1 MKKILYCFG
10 AIVLL
15 TACTKK
21 TQKIESN
28 DPVTSTVTNSTQTDF
43 SGLYNYQQNGD
54 TITLQ
59 VTVDGTKANG
69 NLMYALNE
77 KDRNSGSF
85 VGEIKDGVL
94 LANYTFSS
102 EGILSERQ
110 IAFKLTDTSA
120 IEGYGEVEEIN
131 GKMVFKDPTNLEYDK
146 GLVLT
151 KK

>member
-10 AIVLL
+10 AIALL
-15 TACTKK
+15 STCNQK
-21 TQKIESN
+21 TENKN
-28 DPVTSTVTNSTQTDF
+28 TVTSTITNSSQTDF
-43 SGLYNYQQNGD
+43 SGLYSYQQNGD

-59 VTVDGTKANG
+59 LTVDGTKANG
-69 NLMYALNE
+69 NLLYALNE

-85 VGEIKDGVL
+85 VGEIKNGVL

-110 IAFKLTDTSA
+110 ISFKLTDSSV
-120 IEGYGEVEEIN
+120 IEGYGDVQEIN
-131 GKMVFKDPTNLEYDK
+131 GKMVFKDPANLEYGT

>member
-1 MKKILYCFG
+1 MKNFLYCFG
-10 AIVLL
+10 AIALL
-15 TACTKK
+15 SACTKK
-21 TQKIESN
+21 TENI
-28 DPVTSTVTNSTQTDF
+28 DIVTSTVINTNQTDF
-43 SGLYNYQQNGD
+43 SGLYSYQQNGD

-59 VTVDGTKANG
+59 LTVDGNKANG
-69 NLMYALNE
+69 NLLYALSE

-85 VGEIKDGVL
+85 AGEIKDGIL

-110 IAFKLTDTSA
+110 IAFKLTNSSA
-120 IEGYGEVEEIN
+120 IEVYGEVEEIN
-131 GKMVFKDPTNLEYDK
+131 GKMVFKNPANLEYGT

>member
-59 VTVDGTKANG
+59 VTVDDTKATG

-85 VGEIKDGVL
+85 VGEIKDGIL
-94 LANYTFSS
+94 LADYTFSS
-102 EGILSERQ
+102 EGVLSERQ
-110 IAFKLTDTSA
+110 IAFKLTDASA
-120 IEGYGEVEEIN
+120 TEGYGDVQEIN
-131 GKMVFKDPTNLEYDK
+131 GRMVFKDAANLEYGT

>member
-10 AIVLL
+10 AIALL
-15 TACTKK
+15 SACTKK
-21 TQKIESN
+21 TENKET
-28 DPVTSTVTNSTQTDF
+28 DTSTVTNTKQTDF
-43 SGLYNYQQNGD
+43 SGLYSYQQNGD

-59 VTVDGTKANG
+59 LTVDGTKANG
-69 NLMYALNE
+69 NLLYALNE

-85 VGEIKDGVL
+85 VGEIKDGIL

-102 EGILSERQ
+102 EGVLSERQ

-120 IEGYGEVEEIN
+120 VEGYGDVQEIN
-131 GKMVFKDPTNLEYDK
+131 GKMVFKDAANLEYGT

>member
-59 VTVDGTKANG
+59 LTVDGTKANG
-69 NLMYALNE
+69 NLLYALNE

-85 VGEIKDGVL
+85 VGEIKDGIL
-94 LANYTFSS
+94 LADYTFSS
-102 EGILSERQ
+102 EGVLSERQ

-131 GKMVFKDPTNLEYDK
+131 GKMVFKDAANLKYGT

>member
-15 TACTKK
+15 SACNQK
-21 TQKIESN
+21 TENKDTITVSN
-28 DPVTSTVTNSTQTDF
+28 TNQTDF
-43 SGLYNYQQNGD
+43 SGLYSYQQNGD

-59 VTVDGTKANG
+59 LTVDGTRANG

-77 KDRNSGSF
+77 KDRNSGTF

-94 LANYTFSS
+94 LADYTFSS
-102 EGILSERQ
+102 EGVLSERQ
-110 IAFKLTDTSA
+110 IAFKLNDNSA
-120 IEGYGEVEEIN
+120 VEGYGNVQEIN
-131 GKMVFKDPTNLEYDK
+131 GKMVFKDPANLEFGT

>member
-10 AIVLL
+10 AIALL
-15 TACTKK
+15 SACNQK
-21 TQKIESN
+21 TEKIESN
-28 DPVTSTVTNSTQTDF
+28 DPVTSTVTNTSQTDF

-59 VTVDGTKANG
+59 LTVDGTKASG
-69 NLMYALNE
+69 NLLYALNE

-120 IEGYGEVEEIN
+120 VEGYGDVQEIN
-131 GKMVFKDPTNLEYDK
+131 GKMVFKDAANLEYGTD
-146 GLVLT
+146 LVLT

>member
-94 LANYTFSS
+94 
-102 EGILSERQ
+102 
-110 IAFKLTDTSA
+110 
-120 IEGYGEVEEIN
+120 
-131 GKMVFKDPTNLEYDK
+131 
-146 GLVLT
+146 
-151 KK
+151 

>member
-15 TACTKK
+15 SACNQK
-21 TQKIESN
+21 TENKDTITVSN
-28 DPVTSTVTNSTQTDF
+28 TNQTDF
-43 SGLYNYQQNGD
+43 SGLYSYQQNGD

-59 VTVDGTKANG
+59 LTVDGTRANG

-77 KDRNSGSF
+77 KDRNSGTF

-94 LANYTFSS
+94 LADYTFSS

-120 IEGYGEVEEIN
+120 IEGYGDVQEIN
-131 GKMVFKDPTNLEYDK
+131 GKMVFKDPANLEYGT

>member
-10 AIVLL
+10 AIALL
-15 TACTKK
+15 SACNQK
-21 TQKIESN
+21 TENKET
-28 DPVTSTVTNSTQTDF
+28 DTSIVTNTSQTDF
-43 SGLYNYQQNGD
+43 SGLYSYQQNGD

-59 VTVDGTKANG
+59 LTVDGTKANG
-69 NLMYALNE
+69 NLLYALNE

-102 EGILSERQ
+102 EGVLSERQ

-120 IEGYGEVEEIN
+120 VEGYGDVQEIN
-131 GKMVFKDPTNLEYDK
+131 GKMVFKDAANLEYGT

>member
-15 TACTKK
+15 SACNQK
-21 TQKIESN
+21 TENKDTITVSN
-28 DPVTSTVTNSTQTDF
+28 TNQTDF
-43 SGLYNYQQNGD
+43 SGLYSYQQNGD

-59 VTVDGTKANG
+59 LTVDGTKANG
-69 NLMYALNE
+69 NLLYGLNE
-77 KDRNSGSF
+77 KDRNSGTF

-94 LANYTFSS
+94 LADYTFSS

-120 IEGYGEVEEIN
+120 IEGYGDVQEIN
-131 GKMVFKDPTNLEYDK
+131 GKMVFKDPANLEYGT

>member
-1 MKKILYCFG
+1 MKNFLYCFG
-10 AIVLL
+10 TIVLVS
-15 TACTKK
+15 ACTKK
-21 TQKIESN
+21 TENI
-28 DPVTSTVTNSTQTDF
+28 DIVTSTVINTNQTDF
-43 SGLYNYQQNGD
+43 SGLYSYQQNGD

-59 VTVDGTKANG
+59 LTVDGNKANG
-69 NLMYALNE
+69 NLLYALSE

-85 VGEIKDGVL
+85 AGEIKDGIL

-110 IAFKLTDTSA
+110 IAFKLTNSSA

-131 GKMVFKDPTNLEYDK
+131 GKRVFKNPANLEYGT

>member
-10 AIVLL
+10 AIALL
-15 TACTKK
+15 SACTKK
-21 TQKIESN
+21 TENI
-28 DPVTSTVTNSTQTDF
+28 DTVTSTVINTNQTDF
-43 SGLYNYQQNGD
+43 SGLYSYQQNGD

-59 VTVDGTKANG
+59 LTVDGNKANG
-69 NLMYALNE
+69 NLLYALSE

-85 VGEIKDGVL
+85 AGEIKDGIL

-110 IAFKLTDTSA
+110 IAFKLTNSSA

-131 GKMVFKDPTNLEYDK
+131 EKMVFKNPANLEY
-146 GLVLT
+146 GTSLVLT

>member
-15 TACTKK
+15 SACN
-21 TQKIESN
+21 QKAENKDTI
-28 DPVTSTVTNSTQTDF
+28 TVTNTNQTDF
-43 SGLYNYQQNGD
+43 SGMYHYEQNGD

-59 VTVDGTKANG
+59 LTVDGSKANG
-69 NLMYALNE
+69 NLLYALNE

-85 VGEIKDGVL
+85 VGEIKDGIL

-102 EGILSERQ
+102 EGVLSERQ
-110 IAFKLTDTSA
+110 ITFKLTETSA

-131 GKMVFKDPTNLEYDK
+131 GKMVFKDPANLEYEK